1 LSAKSIRAGGG
12 GSQSIF
18 ADGDIRGVNGG
29 WRYAAAM
36 NLAAVDLN
44 VLVALDAILSEVSVT
59 RAAARIGR
67 SQPATSHALNRA
79 RELFGDP
86 LLVRMR
92 GALQLTPRA
101 RGLAPRIRHAL
112 AELASTMETHGSFRP
127 ADVDVVTIG
136 ATDYVGFVLLPHLIK
151 ALQREAPNT
160 SVRVRTIEGRDALEP
175 VAAGLVDVAL
185 GTFPHVPAGLRA
197 EVLFHEQ
204 FVCLLRKGHPRRGTR
219 LSIDQYSRL
228 GHVLVT
234 SPWDGRGP
242 VDDAL
247 ERLGRHRKIAAYVP
261 HFLVAP
267 SIVAET
273 DLVLTTGRRIAEQL
287 AAPLGLTMLPPPVKL
302 AAFVVRMVWHPRT
315 EEESVGQWL
324 RAVVRAGA
332 AALPAPSRK
341 LSRRNRSVK

>member
-1 LSAKSIRAGGG
+1 
-12 GSQSIF
+12 
-18 ADGDIRGVNGG
+18 
-29 WRYAAAM
+29 M
-36 NLAAVDLN
+36 NLAAIDLN
-44 VLVALDAILSEVSVT
+44 LLVALDAMLSEASVT

-86 LLVRMR
+86 LLVRLR

-112 AELASTMETHGSFRP
+112 AALASTLEVHGSFHP
-127 ADVDVVTIG
+127 ADVDSVTIG
-136 ATDYVGFVLLPHLIK
+136 ATDYVGFVLLPRVVK
-151 ALQREAPNT
+151 ALQREAPNIT
-160 SVRVRTIEGRDALEP
+160 VRLRTIEGPDALEP

-185 GTFPHVPAGLRA
+185 GTFPRVPAGLRA
-197 EVLFHEQ
+197 ERLFDEQ
-204 FVCLLRKGHPRRGTR
+204 FVCVLRKGHPRGNAR
-219 LSIDQYSRL
+219 LSLDEYARL

-267 SIVAET
+267 RIVAET
-273 DLVLTTGRRIAEQL
+273 DLVLTTGRRIAEEL
-287 AAPLGLTMLPPPVKL
+287 AAPLGLVMRPPPVKL
-302 AAFVVRMVWHPRT
+302 APFVVRMVWHPRSDD
-315 EEESVGQWL
+315 ESVGKWL
-324 RAVVRAGA
+324 RSLVRAAAGALPVTPAPAPARARPRARA
-332 AALPAPSRK
+332 AASPP
-341 LSRRNRSVK
+341 RR

>member
-1 LSAKSIRAGGG
+1 
-12 GSQSIF
+12 
-18 ADGDIRGVNGG
+18 
-29 WRYAAAM
+29 M
-36 NLAAVDLN
+36 NLAAIDLN
-44 VLVALDAILSEVSVT
+44 VLVALDAILSEASVT
-59 RAAARIGR
+59 RAAARLGR
-67 SQPATSHALNRA
+67 SQPAISHALNRA
-79 RELFGDP
+79 RELFRDP

-112 AELASTMETHGSFRP
+112 AELASTMETQGSFRP
-127 ADVDVVTIG
+127 ADVDSVTIG

-185 GTFPHVPAGLRA
+185 GTFPRLPAGLRA
-197 EVLFHEQ
+197 EALFDEQ
-204 FVCLLRKGHPRRGTR
+204 FVCLLRKGHPRRGG
-219 LSIDQYSRL
+219 LSIDQYARL

-287 AAPLGLTMLPPPVKL
+287 AAPLGLAMLPAPIKL
-302 AAFVVRMVWHPRT
+302 APFVVRMVWHPRS
-315 EEESVGQWL
+315 EEESVGKWL
-324 RAVVRAGA
+324 RAAVRAAA
-332 AALPAPSRK
+332 AALPRK
-341 LSRRNRSVK
+341 LSLRRRRSR

>member
-1 LSAKSIRAGGG
+1 LSAESIHAAGA
-12 GSQSIF
+12 GSQSILSS
-18 ADGDIRGVNGG
+18 GDIRGVNGG
-29 WRYAAAM
+29 RRYAAAM
-36 NLAAVDLN
+36 NLAAIDLN
-44 VLVALDAILSEVSVT
+44 VLVALDAIFSEASVT
-59 RAAARIGR
+59 RAAARVGR
-67 SQPATSHALNRA
+67 SQPTLSHALNRA

-112 AELASTMETHGSFRP
+112 AALASTLETQGSFRA
-127 ADVDVVTIG
+127 ADVDSVTIG

-175 VAAGLVDVAL
+175 VSAGLVDVAL

-197 EVLFHEQ
+197 EALFDEQ
-204 FVCLLRKGHPRRGTR
+204 FVCLLRQGHPRRGAR
-219 LSIDQYSRL
+219 LSIDQYARL

-267 SIVAET
+267 RIVAET

-287 AAPLGLTMLPPPVKL
+287 AAPLGLAMLPAPIKL
-302 AAFVVRMVWHPRT
+302 APFVVRMVWHPRS
-315 EEESVGQWL
+315 EEESVGKWL
-324 RAVVRAGA
+324 RAVVRTA
-332 AALPAPSRK
+332 ASALPALSRK
-341 LSRRNRSVK
+341 LTPPRRRSR

>member
-1 LSAKSIRAGGG
+1 M
-12 GSQSIF
+12 
-18 ADGDIRGVNGG
+18 NGG
-29 WRYAAAM
+29 RRYTAAV
-36 NLAAVDLN
+36 NLAAIDLN
-44 VLVALDAILSEVSVT
+44 VLVALDAILSEASVT

-112 AELASTMETHGSFRP
+112 AALASTIETQGSFRP
-127 ADVDVVTIG
+127 ADVESVTIG
-136 ATDYVGFVLLPHLIK
+136 ATDYVGFVLLPHVIK

-175 VAAGLVDVAL
+175 VAAGLVDIAL
-185 GTFPHVPAGLRA
+185 GTFPHVPAGLRTEA
-197 EVLFHEQ
+197 LFDEQ
-204 FVCLLRKGHPRRGTR
+204 FVCLLRKGHPRRGAR
-219 LSIDQYSRL
+219 LSRLSSSIDEYARL

-242 VDDAL
+242 VDQAL

-287 AAPLGLTMLPPPVKL
+287 AAPLGLAMLPAPVKL
-302 AAFVVRMVWHPRT
+302 APFVVRMVWHPRS
-315 EEESVGQWL
+315 EEESVGKWL
-324 RAVVRAGA
+324 RAVVRAA
-332 AALPAPSRK
+332 AALPTLSRK
-341 LSRRNRSVK
+341 LSPSRRQSR

>member
-1 LSAKSIRAGGG
+1 
-12 GSQSIF
+12 
-18 ADGDIRGVNGG
+18 
-29 WRYAAAM
+29 M
-36 NLAAVDLN
+36 NLAAIDLN
-44 VLVALDAILSEVSVT
+44 VLVALDAILSEASVT

-112 AELASTMETHGSFRP
+112 AALASTMETQGSFRP
-127 ADVDVVTIG
+127 ADVDSVTIG

-151 ALQREAPNT
+151 ALQREAPST

-197 EVLFHEQ
+197 EALFDEQ
-204 FVCLLRKGHPRRGTR
+204 FVCLLRKGHPRRGAR
-219 LSIDQYSRL
+219 LSIDQYARL

-267 SIVAET
+267 T
-273 DLVLTTGRRIAEQL
+273 HRRRDRPRADDR
-287 AAPLGLTMLPPPVKL
+287 AAHRRAARRPPRPRH
-302 AAFVVRMVWHPRT
+302 AAAAH
-315 EEESVGQWL
+315 QA
-324 RAVVRAGA
+324 RAVRRAHGVAPAQRRRERGQVAPRGGARRRGGAAGA
-332 AALPAPSRK
+332 VAQLRPPRRRSR
-341 LSRRNRSVK
+341 